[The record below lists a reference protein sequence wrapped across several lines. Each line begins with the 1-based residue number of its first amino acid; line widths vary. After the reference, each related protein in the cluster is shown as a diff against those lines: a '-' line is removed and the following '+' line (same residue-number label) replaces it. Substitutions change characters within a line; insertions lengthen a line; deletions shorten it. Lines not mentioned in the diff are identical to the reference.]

1 MHERLAGPQGLTHC
15 SAQPLLSLT
24 CTLELSP
31 SHASRPRALSSE
43 FSRNSSTSLQNSS
56 TVETAGPEWVTD
68 LSLFREGGVLGSPGS
83 APSQF

>member
-1 MHERLAGPQGLTHC
+1 MPRWASGPH
-15 SAQPLLSLT
+15 SLLCPAATVTYFCLRT
-24 CTLELSP
+24 VVLPRT
-31 SHASRPRALSSE
+31 SRPRGLSSE

-56 TVETAGPEWVTD
+56 TVEIAGPEWVTD